1 MEKLFS
7 YWTKVPPAI
16 QTVIENHSFA
26 FVDSNDRLLEKARL
40 ELLDYGYDF
49 IFKHGKYK
57 VFLIGGDVQKEDKVK
72 KVYKKRTPKAK
83 KEKFKRGPGA
93 GRKSMYKEPTEAVAF
108 RLPISII
115 DEVKEIV
122 FAIQDRHRISVH
134 K

>member
-1 MEKLFS
+1 MEKLFA

-16 QTVIENHSFA
+16 QTVIEKHSFA
-26 FVDSNDRLLEKARL
+26 FVDANDRLLEKARL

-49 IFKHGKYK
+49 IFEHGKY
-57 VFLIGGDVQKEDKVK
+57 
-72 KVYKKRTPKAK
+72 KVYKKRTPKEK
-83 KEKFKRGPGA
+83 KKKFKRGPGA

-108 RLPISII
+108 RLPISLI